1 MSTVIREQ
9 TLLLRHQLR
18 QSQTDGQTDHG
29 QRCVSVRDAELIVSD
44 DKTTSAENKQQ
55 MKRWCVIL
63 HKLHQKH
70 AWYMHVR
77 VLLLLFQATKQAK

>member
-55 MKRWCVIL
+55 MKR
-63 HKLHQKH
+63 
-70 AWYMHVR
+70 
-77 VLLLLFQATKQAK
+77 